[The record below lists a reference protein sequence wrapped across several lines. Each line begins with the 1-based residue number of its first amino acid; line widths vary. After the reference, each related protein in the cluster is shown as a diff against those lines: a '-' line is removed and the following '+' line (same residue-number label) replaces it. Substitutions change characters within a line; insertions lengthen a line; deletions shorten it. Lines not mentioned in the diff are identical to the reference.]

1 MLEKTLFV
9 FEPYKYVGYF
19 IVFFLY
25 FYFYVSTILCKI
37 AKYNPCLS
45 LFYSVCPNELP
56 PGDYD
61 LGFNSD
67 V

>member
-1 MLEKTLFV
+1 MLEKTLV

-25 FYFYVSTILCKI
+25 FYFYVSPILCKI
-37 AKYNPCLS
+37 AKYNLCLS

-56 PGDYD
+56 PGD
-61 LGFNSD
+61 
-67 V
+67 